1 MKCQDVRRALPLLVA
16 GEMPLTEWALL
27 EAHLVACAECRGE
40 LDRQRVQAAQR
51 ARIRRRSATA
61 GVLVA
66 AAVVLFVAG
75 AGFYIYEASF
85 PDTYRPGTV
94 RVPPRPSAPPMTV
107 TPVAPLPAAP
117 TLPAPPVARPIPVAP
132 PAPVQATPTPRTVD
146 TAIPPPARIPA
157 AASETVPRPVRVP
170 PAVARPAEPPTEER
184 MPTQARPPV
193 TAVTAGPG
201 AEAMPTQGASRP
213 AR

>member
-27 EAHLVACAECRGE
+27 EAHLVECAECRGA
-40 LDRQRVQAAQR
+40 LDRQRVQGAQR

-61 GVLVA
+61 AALMATALV
-66 AAVVLFVAG
+66 VAG

-85 PDTYRPGTV
+85 PDPYRPGTV

-132 PAPVQATPTPRTVD
+132 PAPVRATPTPRTVD

-170 PAVARPAEPPTEER
+170 PAVARPAEPPTDER
-184 MPTQARPPV
+184 MPTQARPPA

-213 AR
+213 AH